1 MKRFEKCCMIKKG
14 SIENNCKATLSRQE
28 VTLANKIKLPYR
40 TAFIINPTGGGGHA
54 GKVWPKI
61 ATVMDNS
68 GQTYS
73 AYLTR
78 EQGDGTRLAAK
89 AVEEGAELVVAV
101 GGDGTIREALN
112 GIELKE
118 TIFGIIPLGTGNGF
132 RHSTAIPGQWEE
144 ALNGLNYWSPRLV
157 DVGRVNKS
165 LFLNVVG
172 IGLDA
177 AVEQL
182 ASGKYHNLKGFLAY
196 VPAFIEELASFKHF
210 KVSLNYNY
218 HDQIIKDALL
228 VLVSNGAYYG
238 GQMCIAPQASIDDG
252 KLDLTVIRNI
262 QPTETA
268 VLAAQALLKRPFNH
282 DSVSLEKL
290 TKISITADDDVPIHI
305 DGEVV
310 VSQSLEIEI
319 IPKALKLLAP

>member
-1 MKRFEKCCMIKKG
+1 VI
-14 SIENNCKATLSRQE
+14 I
-28 VTLANKIKLPYR
+28 KIKFPYR

-61 ATVMDNS
+61 ARLLDKS

-73 AYLTR
+73 AYLTQ
-78 EQGDGTRLAAK
+78 EQGDGKWLAAK
-89 AVEEGAELVVAV
+89 AAKEGAELVVAI
-101 GGDGTIREALN
+101 GGDGTISEVLN
-112 GIELKE
+112 GIDLKK
-118 TIFGIIPLGTGNGF
+118 TILGIIPLGTGNGF

-144 ALNGLNYWSPRLV
+144 ALCGLSFWSPRLV

-172 IGLDA
+172 IGFDA

-182 ASGKYHNLKGFLAY
+182 ASGKYHSLKGFLAY
-196 VPAFIEELASFKHF
+196 VPAFIEELALFKHF
-210 KVSLNYNY
+210 KASLIYNN
-218 HDQIIKDALL
+218 HDQLIEDSLL
-228 VLVSNGAYYG
+228 VLISNGAYYG

-252 KLDLTVIRNI
+252 KLDLTVIRKM

-268 VLAAQALLKRPFNH
+268 VLAAHALLKRPLNH
-282 DSVSLEKL
+282 DSVSVEKI
-290 TKISITADDDVPIHI
+290 TKITIAAENDVPIHI
-305 DGEVV
+305 DGEVMG
-310 VSQSLEIEI
+310 SQSIEIEI

>member
-1 MKRFEKCCMIKKG
+1 VADKTRF
-14 SIENNCKATLSRQE
+14 
-28 VTLANKIKLPYR
+28 PYR

-61 ATVMDNS
+61 ANLLDKS
-68 GQTYS
+68 GQPYS

-78 EQGDGTRLAAK
+78 EQNDGTWLAAK

-101 GGDGTIREALN
+101 GGDGTISEVLN
-112 GIELKE
+112 GIVLKE
-118 TIFGIIPLGTGNGF
+118 TILGIIPLGTGNGF

-144 ALNGLNYWSPRLV
+144 ALNGLHYWSPRLV
-157 DVGRVNKS
+157 DVGRVNNS

-172 IGLDA
+172 VGFDA

-182 ASGKYHNLKGFLAY
+182 ASGKYQNLKGYLAY
-196 VPAFIEELASFKHF
+196 VPAFLEELASFKHF
-210 KVSLNYNY
+210 KVILRYDT
-218 HDQIIKDALL
+218 HDQLVKDALL

-262 QPTETA
+262 QPAETA

-290 TKISITADDDVPIHI
+290 TKISISADNDVPIHI

-319 IPKALKLLAP
+319 IPKALKLLSP

>member
-1 MKRFEKCCMIKKG
+1 VVE
-14 SIENNCKATLSRQE
+14 
-28 VTLANKIKLPYR
+28 KIKFPYR
-40 TAFIINPTGGGGHA
+40 TAFIVNPTGGGGHA
-54 GKVWPKI
+54 GKVWTKI
-61 ATVMDNS
+61 ARLLDKS
-68 GQTYS
+68 GQPYS

-78 EQGDGTRLAAK
+78 EQGDGTWLAAK

-101 GGDGTIREALN
+101 GGDGTIREVLN
-112 GIELKE
+112 GIVLKE

-132 RHSTAIPGQWEE
+132 RHSTAISGRWEE
-144 ALNGLNYWSPRLV
+144 ALNGLSYWSPRLV

-172 IGLDA
+172 IGFDA

-210 KVSLNYNY
+210 KAKLYYNN
-218 HDQIIKDALL
+218 HDQLIKDALL
-228 VLVSNGAYYG
+228 VLISNGAYYG

-252 KLDLTVIRNI
+252 KLDLTIIKNI
-262 QPTETA
+262 QPAETA
-268 VLAAQALLKRPFNH
+268 VIAAQALLKRPFEH
-282 DSVSLEKL
+282 DSISLERI
-290 TKISITADDDVPIHI
+290 TKITITADNDVPIHI

-310 VSQSLEIEI
+310 LSQPIEIEI
-319 IPKALKLLAP
+319 FPKALNLLSP

>member
-1 MKRFEKCCMIKKG
+1 
-14 SIENNCKATLSRQE
+14 
-28 VTLANKIKLPYR
+28 LANKIKLPYR

-61 ATVMDNS
+61 ATLLDNS
-68 GQTYS
+68 GQSYS

-101 GGDGTIREALN
+101 GGDGTIREVLN
-112 GIELKE
+112 GIELNE
-118 TIFGIIPLGTGNGF
+118 TILGIIPLGTGNGF
-132 RHSTAIPGQWEE
+132 RHSTAISGQWEE

-157 DVGRVNKS
+157 DIGRVNKS

-210 KVSLNYNY
+210 KASLNYNN

-268 VLAAQALLKRPFNH
+268 LLAAQVLLKLPFNH

-290 TKISITADDDVPIHI
+290 TKITITADNDVPIHI

-310 VSQSLEIEI
+310 VSQSIEIEI
-319 IPKALKLLAP
+319 IPRTLKLLAP

>member
-1 MKRFEKCCMIKKG
+1 MAEK
-14 SIENNCKATLSRQE
+14 
-28 VTLANKIKLPYR
+28 NKFPYK
-40 TAFIINPTGGGGHA
+40 TAFIINPTGGGGNA

-61 ATVMDNS
+61 ANILDKS
-68 GQTYS
+68 GQPYS

-101 GGDGTIREALN
+101 GGDGTIREVLN
-112 GIELKE
+112 GVVLEE

-144 ALNGLNYWSPRLV
+144 ALNGLSYWSPRLV

-182 ASGKYHNLKGFLAY
+182 ASGKYHSLKGFLAY
-196 VPAFIEELASFKHF
+196 VPAFIEELTSFKHF
-210 KVSLNYNY
+210 KASLNYNN
-218 HDQIIKDALL
+218 HDQLINDALL
-228 VLVSNGAYYG
+228 VLISNGAYYG
-238 GQMCIAPQASIDDG
+238 GQMCIAPQATVDDG

-268 VLAAQALLKRPFNH
+268 VLAAQALLKLPFNH

-290 TKISITADDDVPIHI
+290 TKINITADNDVPIHI

-310 VSQSLEIEI
+310 VSQSIEIEI

>member
-1 MKRFEKCCMIKKG
+1 VVI
-14 SIENNCKATLSRQE
+14 
-28 VTLANKIKLPYR
+28 KIKFPYR

-61 ATVMDNS
+61 ARLLDKS

-78 EQGDGTRLAAK
+78 EQGDGTWLAAK
-89 AVEEGAELVVAV
+89 AAKEGAELVVAV
-101 GGDGTIREALN
+101 GGDGTISEVLN
-112 GIELKE
+112 GIELKK
-118 TIFGIIPLGTGNGF
+118 TILGIIPLGTGNGF

-144 ALNGLNYWSPRLV
+144 ALYGLSSWSPRLV

-172 IGLDA
+172 VGFDA

-182 ASGKYHNLKGFLAY
+182 ASGKYHSLKGFLAY
-196 VPAFIEELASFKHF
+196 IPAFIEELASFKHF
-210 KVSLNYNY
+210 KASLNYNK
-218 HDQIIKDALL
+218 HEQLINDALL
-228 VLVSNGAYYG
+228 VLISNGAYYG
-238 GQMCIAPQASIDDG
+238 GQMSIAPQASIDDG
-252 KLDLTVIRNI
+252 ELDLTLIRNI

-268 VLAAQALLKRPFNH
+268 VLAAQALLKRPFTH

-290 TKISITADDDVPIHI
+290 TKIVITAEDDVPIHI

-310 VSQSLEIEI
+310 GSQSIEIEI

>member
-1 MKRFEKCCMIKKG
+1 MAEK
-14 SIENNCKATLSRQE
+14 
-28 VTLANKIKLPYR
+28 NKFPYK
-40 TAFIINPTGGGGHA
+40 TTFIINPTGGGGNA

-61 ATVMDNS
+61 ANILDKS
-68 GQTYS
+68 GQPYS

-78 EQGDGTRLAAK
+78 EQGDATRLAAK

-101 GGDGTIREALN
+101 GGDGTIKEVLN
-112 GIELKE
+112 GIVLKE

-144 ALNGLNYWSPRLV
+144 ALNGLSYWSPRLV
-157 DVGRVNKS
+157 DVGSVNKS

-210 KVSLNYNY
+210 KASLNYNN
-218 HDQIIKDALL
+218 HDQLIKDALL

-268 VLAAQALLKRPFNH
+268 LLAAQVLLKLPLNH

-290 TKISITADDDVPIHI
+290 TKITVTADNDVPIHI

-310 VSQSLEIEI
+310 VSQSIEIEI
-319 IPKALKLLAP
+319 IPKALKLLTP

>member
-1 MKRFEKCCMIKKG
+1 VAE
-14 SIENNCKATLSRQE
+14 
-28 VTLANKIKLPYR
+28 KIKFLYR
-40 TAFIINPTGGGGHA
+40 TAFIVNPTGGGGHA

-61 ATVMDNS
+61 TNILNAN
-68 GQTYS
+68 GQSYS

-78 EQGDGTRLAAK
+78 EQGDGARLAVK

-101 GGDGTIREALN
+101 GGDGTIREVLN
-112 GIELKE
+112 GIVLKE
-118 TIFGIIPLGTGNGF
+118 TILGIIPLGTGNGF

-144 ALNGLNYWSPRLV
+144 ALNGLHYWSPRLV
-157 DVGRVNKS
+157 DVGRVNNS

-172 IGLDA
+172 VGFDA

-182 ASGKYHNLKGFLAY
+182 ASGKYQNLKGYLAY
-196 VPAFIEELASFKHF
+196 VPAFLEELASFKHF
-210 KVSLNYNY
+210 KVILRYDT
-218 HDQIIKDALL
+218 HDQLVKDALL

-262 QPTETA
+262 QPAETA

-290 TKISITADDDVPIHI
+290 TKISISADNDVPIHI

-319 IPKALKLLAP
+319 IPKALKLLSP

>member
-1 MKRFEKCCMIKKG
+1 M
-14 SIENNCKATLSRQE
+14 AD
-28 VTLANKIKLPYR
+28 KIKFPYK
-40 TAFIINPTGGGGHA
+40 TAFIINPTSGGGYA

-61 ATVMDNS
+61 AGLLAKR
-68 GQTYS
+68 GQPYS

-78 EQGDGTRLAAK
+78 EQGDGTWLATK

-101 GGDGTIREALN
+101 GGDGTIGEVLN
-112 GIELKE
+112 GIVLKK
-118 TIFGIIPLGTGNGF
+118 TILGIIPLGTGNGF
-132 RHSTAIPGQWEE
+132 RHSTAIPGQWEA
-144 ALNGLNYWSPRLV
+144 ALNGLSYWSPRLV
-157 DVGRVNKS
+157 DVGRVNRS

-172 IGLDA
+172 IGFDA

-182 ASGKYHNLKGFLAY
+182 ASGKYHSLKGYLAY

-210 KVSLNYNY
+210 KASLNYNNR
-218 HDQIIKDALL
+218 DQLIKDALL
-228 VLVSNGAYYG
+228 VLISNGACYG

-282 DSVSLEKL
+282 DSVSFEKL
-290 TKISITADDDVPIHI
+290 TKITITADKDVPIHI

-310 VSQSLEIEI
+310 VSQPIEIEI